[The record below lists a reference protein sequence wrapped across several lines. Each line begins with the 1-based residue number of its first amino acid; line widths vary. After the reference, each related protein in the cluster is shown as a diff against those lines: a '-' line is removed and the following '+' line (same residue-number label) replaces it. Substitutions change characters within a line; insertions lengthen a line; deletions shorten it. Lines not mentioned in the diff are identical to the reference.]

1 MITTKFDI
9 LNVLAKPVV
18 AFSNYELIKQPHVWV
33 LEVTAGFRLGVANN
47 KTLSKVQNC
56 YLMFAGSDGMKFRLR
71 SPYLFMEIL
80 RCTWAS
86 LMSLFSLVLVVG
98 LLCHVS
104 THSSLCCQHQSC
116 DFLLRSF
123 PKWWITIPFE
133 PVMSLSS
140 FLHWSSAQ
148 FDLCLILQTSAFGA
162 DAVICRFQSDLYWK
176 LLRQWWHYF
185 VRNT

>member
-18 AFSNYELIKQPHVWV
+18 ACSLYELIKQHHVWV

-56 YLMFAGSDGMKFRLR
+56 YFIFAGSDGMKFRLR

-116 DFLLRSF
+116 DFLLRSI

-133 PVMSLSS
+133 
-140 FLHWSSAQ
+140 Q

-176 LLRQWWHYF
+176 LLRHWWHYF